1 MPVGN
6 RMIGI
11 DRTIQLNWIDSAVEM
26 LLKGYTPEEIWIGLD
41 PIIGSV
47 LTGKDARRKCKT
59 VIFRVWIKVPQEVE
73 SFRDEALG
81 LMKSATKSERIV
93 LHWIMCCVAYPFFR
107 DFTATLGKMLK
118 LQDDINS
125 QQVIRRIVEKYGE
138 RSTAIR
144 ATQRLF
150 VSLVN
155 WGVITETADK
165 HKFSTDKIHRYK
177 ISEKIVPW
185 MVEGVIR
192 ASGSKS
198 ISMENIRLNPSLFP
212 FDYEPTLSNISTDGR
227 FEINRHALNE
237 NLITLK

>member
-1 MPVGN
+1 MPAGN

-26 LLKGYTPEEIWIGLD
+26 LLKGCTPEEIWTDLD

-59 VIFRVWIKVPQEVE
+59 VIFRVWIKVHQEVE
-73 SFRDEALG
+73 SFRNEALD
-81 LMKSATKSERIV
+81 LMKSATKSERIA

-107 DFTATLGKMLK
+107 DYTSTIGKMLK
-118 LQDDINS
+118 LQDDIDS

-150 VSLVN
+150 VTIVN
-155 WGVITETADK
+155 WGVIAETADK
-165 HKFSTDKIHRYK
+165 HKFSTDKIHRCK
-177 ISEKIVPW
+177 INEKIVPW

-192 ASGSKS
+192 ANGSKS
-198 ISMENIRLNPSLFP
+198 ISMENIRSNPSLFP
-212 FDYEPTLSNISTDGR
+212 FDYESTLSLISSDGR

>member
-1 MPVGN
+1 MPAGN

-26 LLKGYTPEEIWIGLD
+26 LLKGYTPEEIWTGLD

-81 LMKSATKSERIV
+81 LMKSATKSERIL

-107 DFTATLGKMLK
+107 DFTATIGKMLK

-150 VSLVN
+150 VSIVN
-155 WGVITETADK
+155 WGVITQTTDKHIFSADK
-165 HKFSTDKIHRYK
+165 SQRHKIGNDI
-177 ISEKIVPW
+177 IPW
-185 MVEGVIR
+185 LVEGVIS
-192 ASGSKS
+192 ANGSKS
-198 ISMENIRLNPSLFP
+198 ISMDNIRSNPSLFP
-212 FDYEPTLSNISTDGR
+212 FDYEPTLSLISSDGR